1 MTIPVT
7 RSQVMAAKLRV
18 KVDQKRG
25 VSTPQVVQ
33 ALAQA
38 RLATPADVEQLR
50 SRRTD

>member
-25 VSTPQVVQ
+25 VTTPQVVR
-33 ALAQA
+33 ALADA
-38 RLATPADVEQLR
+38 RVATPADVLELR
-50 SRRTD
+50 TRTAN

>member
-25 VSTPQVVQ
+25 VNTPPVVR

-38 RLATPADVEQLR
+38 RVATPADVEQLR
-50 SRRTD
+50 SEPGD